1 MTMSKEPD
9 IREEL
14 FFQPKNGYDCIDRE
28 ERILIEEYAE
38 KYKAFLDK
46 ARTEREAVKLS
57 IRMAEEAGF
66 VE

>member
-28 ERILIEEYAE
+28 ERILIEE
-38 KYKAFLDK
+38 
-46 ARTEREAVKLS
+46 
-57 IRMAEEAGF
+57 
-66 VE
+66 